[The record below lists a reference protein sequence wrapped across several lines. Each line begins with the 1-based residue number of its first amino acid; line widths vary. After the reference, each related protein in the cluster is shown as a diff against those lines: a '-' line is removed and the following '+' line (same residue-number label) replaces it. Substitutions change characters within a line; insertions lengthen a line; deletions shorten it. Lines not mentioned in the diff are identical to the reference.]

1 MPWYVLAFASAVFFG
16 LYQVSEKKALTKEHS
31 LVFLLASSLLMLAIS
46 LPMAPLGYVEIVSY
60 DLLFYIFIKC
70 LFAVLFFHFCAKA
83 LRHMDVSEFSPL
95 LNLNILLLFI
105 PAVLF
110 LGERPSI
117 INFLG
122 ATLIVLGAYL
132 VELKD
137 GWKLHLKKILKNK
150 YIHYV
155 MFALVFGVLAATMD
169 KFVLVKSVDVN
180 TFFFFNRLF
189 IFILLFLAFFNSRNT
204 LGDIQAAY
212 KRSFWWI
219 LAAAVLFIGADY
231 LYFSAVAVPTA
242 LIALV
247 IPLKRMGTLVAT
259 VVGGEMMREERIL
272 RKAVACLIM
281 IAGAALVVI

>member
-1 MPWYVLAFASAVFFG
+1 MPWYLLALGSAVFFG

-46 LPMAPLGYVEIVSY
+46 LPMAFLGYVETVSFE
-60 DLLFYIFIKC
+60 LLFYIFIKC
-70 LFAVLFFHFCAKA
+70 LFAVIFFLFCAKA

-95 LNLNILLLFI
+95 LNLNILLLFV

-110 LGERPSI
+110 LGERPGM

-122 ATLIVLGAYL
+122 AILIVLGAYL

-137 GWKLHLKKILKNK
+137 GWKLHLKKTLKNK
-150 YIHYV
+150 YIHFV
-155 MFALVFGVLAATMD
+155 MFALVFGALAATMD
-169 KFVLVKSVDVN
+169 KFVLARSVDVN

-189 IFILLFLAFFNSRNT
+189 IAILLLFAYFNSRSIK
-204 LGDIQAAY
+204 GGVRIAY

-219 LAAAVLFIGADY
+219 LAAAILFMGADY
-231 LYFSAVAVPTA
+231 LYFSAVAVPVA

-259 VVGGEMMREERIL
+259 VVGGEIMKEDRLL
-272 RKAVACLIM
+272 RKSVACLVM
-281 IAGAALVVI
+281 IAGATLIVI